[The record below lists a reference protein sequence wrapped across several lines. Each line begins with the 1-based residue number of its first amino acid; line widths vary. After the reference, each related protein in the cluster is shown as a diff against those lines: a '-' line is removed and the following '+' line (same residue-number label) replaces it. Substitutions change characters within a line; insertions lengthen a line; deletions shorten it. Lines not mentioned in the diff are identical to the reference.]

1 MCESCLF
8 CVQKK
13 RRTAGE
19 RGIAGG
25 LGKRVG
31 ERAPARAFDRYER
44 GSAWLRGAGGVKYDD
59 VYDVYA
65 YGIGNASAPKRKF
78 VASFLHAHRCNPHL
92 DAVLDGLFAGPAHIS
107 KPARVFFQCLK
118 SEPGR

>member
-1 MCESCLF
+1 M
-8 CVQKK
+8 
-13 RRTAGE
+13 
-19 RGIAGG
+19 AGG

-44 GSAWLRGAGGVKYDD
+44 GSAWLRGAGGVRYDD

-78 VASFLHAHRCNPHL
+78 VASFLQVPQNVILLHPFYTRTGVTPTWTRC
-92 DAVLDGLFAGPAHIS
+92 
-107 KPARVFFQCLK
+107 
-118 SEPGR
+118 